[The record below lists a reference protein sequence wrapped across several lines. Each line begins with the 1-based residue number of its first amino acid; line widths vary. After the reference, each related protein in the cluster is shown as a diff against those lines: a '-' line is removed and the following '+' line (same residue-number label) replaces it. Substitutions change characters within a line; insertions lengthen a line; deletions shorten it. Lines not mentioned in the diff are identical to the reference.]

1 MLVIALRKCTATC
14 SMLRRE
20 SKTSSSVQSP
30 RRDVTPHHR
39 HTPEVEE
46 EAREK
51 EKKNEEKDSKAGKQS
66 LLFIYRS

>member
-14 SMLRRE
+14 SMLLRE

-51 EKKNEEKDSKAGKQS
+51 ERKERASEQLSS
-66 LLFIYRS
+66 IYRV